1 MRIAVRSLL
10 AATLLSACAPGE
22 SAVATP
28 TPSHVVI
35 IQAATAPPGFKPFA
49 STSAPYRA
57 CYPETWQVRTDWVDI
72 AGITGDAF
80 VGGSPG
86 DLPSVVSVFAERAPG
101 YDTAQYLDVALTN
114 LRAVGLGTE
123 LLGVVRLGNVD
134 VQRLRFAR
142 LTATGQRYTVQ
153 EAIWAQ
159 TDYGWILSVSTPPA
173 EAERAAAL
181 MALILGCFRTP

>member
-1 MRIAVRSLL
+1 MRIAGRSLL
-10 AATLLSACAPGE
+10 AAALLSACAPGP

-28 TPSHVVI
+28 TPSQVVI
-35 IQAATAPPGFKPFA
+35 IQATTAPPGFKPF
-49 STSAPYRA
+49 TSAAAPYRA
-57 CYPETWQVRTDWVDI
+57 CYPETWQVRTDWVDV
-72 AGITGDAF
+72 AGIVSDAF

-86 DLPSVVSVFAERAPG
+86 DLPSVVAVLAERAPG
-101 YDTAQYLDVALTN
+101 YDTAGYLDVVLTN

-123 LLGVVRLGNVD
+123 VLGVERLGDVD

-159 TDYGWILSVSTPPA
+159 ADYGWVLSVSTPPA

-181 MALILGCFRTP
+181 MAVILSCFRSP